1 MAWIENAIVYWSF
14 DNGSSWNKVTDHN
27 RQPLNVQTE
36 KIEKAERMANGTL
49 RKYVVAKKRSYDF
62 TWNLIPSKRNVS
74 GALNTADGGIAGEEI
89 ENFFNTQD
97 GAFLMKVRKGSDT
110 AKAANDGTIETV
122 TVMFSDFSKE
132 IEKRGLIDLWNITL
146 RMEEV

>member
-14 DNGSSWNKVTDHN
+14 DGGTNWNKVTDHN

-36 KIEKAERMANGTL
+36 RIEKSDRMANGTL

-62 TWNLIPSKRNVS
+62 TWNLVPSKRNVS
-74 GALNTADGGIAGEEI
+74 GALSTADGGIAGEEI
-89 ENFFNTQD
+89 ETFFNTQD